1 MNIRTRLTL
10 QFLLIG
16 GVIMLTASV
25 AIYFFS
31 AGFRRDDFY
40 NRLENRAN
48 ITAKLLIEVE
58 EIDIELLKKIDADS
72 PTNLPE
78 EKIVILDY
86 KNDTLYSSDIK
97 KEIFIYSDLAN
108 RIRLYGKIKYKQGR
122 YEVLGLQYAG
132 RYDRFVVFAAAV
144 DTDGL
149 EKLRNLRFIL
159 LVVCLASFIIL
170 SIAGWFFAGKA
181 LEPISGVVKQVED
194 ISITSL
200 DLRVNEGNGTD
211 ELSRLARTFNKML
224 DRLEFSFRMQKDF
237 ISNASHELRTPL
249 TSINGQLE
257 VLLIKDRSTEEYKS
271 VVTSVL
277 EDIRN
282 LTDLSNRLLLLAYT
296 ASEKQNL
303 NHQLLRVDEILWQTK
318 EELQK
323 FHTEYIINISMDS
336 TVSDSDQMIISG
348 DEFLIKTAFSNLIDN
363 ACKYSENHTADVNLE
378 FFENWLVIS
387 FADKGVGIPQED
399 IDNILEPFHRG
410 SNVSLIPGHGIGLS
424 LVVRI
429 INSYNG
435 LIDISSEIESGTTVT
450 IKLPVG

>member
-10 QFLLIG
+10 QFLLMG
-16 GVIMLTASV
+16 GVIMITASV

-31 AGFRRDDFY
+31 AGFSRDDFY
-40 NRLENRAN
+40 NRLENKAN
-48 ITAKLLIEVE
+48 VTARLLIEVE
-58 EIDIELLKKIDADS
+58 EIDVGLLKKIDTDS

-78 EKIVILDY
+78 EKIIILDY

-108 RIRLYGKIKYKQGR
+108 RIRLQGKIKYKQGR
-122 YEVLGLQYAG
+122 YEVLGLLYTG
-132 RYDRFVVFAAAV
+132 LYDRFVVFAAAV

-149 EKLRNLRFIL
+149 EKLRNLRLIL
-159 LVVCLASFIIL
+159 LVVCLTSFIIL
-170 SIAGWFFAGKA
+170 SIAGWFFAGRA

-211 ELSRLARTFNKML
+211 ELARLARTFNKML
-224 DRLEFSFRMQKDF
+224 DRLEFAFRMQKDF

-257 VLLIKDRSTEEYKS
+257 VLLIKDRTTEEYKS
-271 VVTSVL
+271 AVSSVL
-277 EDIRN
+277 EDIKKM
-282 LTDLSNRLLLLAYT
+282 TDLSNRLLLLAYT

-303 NHQLLRVDEILWQTK
+303 NNQLLRVDEIMWQAK

-323 FHTEYIINISMDS
+323 FHPDYTINISMDS
-336 TVSDSDQMIISG
+336 SVTDSDQMIISG

-363 ACKYSENHTADVNLE
+363 ACKYSVNHTAEIDLE
-378 FFENWLVIS
+378 YYENWLIIS

-410 SNVSLIPGHGIGLS
+410 SNVSMIPGHGIGLS

-429 INSYNG
+429 VKSYDG
-435 LIDISSEIESGTTVT
+435 LINISSDIARGTTVT